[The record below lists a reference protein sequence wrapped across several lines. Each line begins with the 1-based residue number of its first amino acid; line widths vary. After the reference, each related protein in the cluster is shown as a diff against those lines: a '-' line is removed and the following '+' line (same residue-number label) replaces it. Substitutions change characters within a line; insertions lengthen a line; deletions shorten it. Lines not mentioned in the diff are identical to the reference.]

1 MQIDNEEATKTR
13 LQVADKCLDDLIDWL
28 QTGGGQVAIFDG
40 NNVTESRRKQIHD
53 KLLAYDIHVSIR
65 ICVAHVIDCYSY

>member
-1 MQIDNEEATKTR
+1 MIDNDKATETR
-13 LQVADKCLDDLIDWL
+13 LQVANECLDDLINWL

-53 KLLAYDIHVSIR
+53 QLIDNDIHVS
-65 ICVAHVIDCYSY
+65 SF